1 MGYPC
6 TWCGPLVQQLCS
18 HREARGL
25 LWRQPRAESLRMLS
39 FYDRQTEQRTLSQNS
54 LVETVLIR
62 RVQNEKN
69 LSDGARQIWVYSAF
83 ELRETIKC
91 FQYQTSTKQ
100 QIQFG
105 CSGGAKQS
113 NLHFP
118 QSWKYWTWWTQVG
131 VRIHEILSPLSAFI
145 CTLLYTL
152 QMYKQSQVPA
162 CFCRCTERFY
172 ETSSPLPPRGLP
184 PANMQS

>member
-1 MGYPC
+1 MGYSC

-18 HREARGL
+18 HRKARGL
-25 LWRQPRAESLRMLS
+25 LWRQLRATSLCMLS
-39 FYDRQTEQRTLSQNS
+39 FYNRRTEQTTLSQNS

-62 RVQNEKN
+62 RVQNEKKKKN
-69 LSDGARQIWVYSAF
+69 LSHWARQIWVYSAF

-91 FQYQTSTKQ
+91 FQYQTSTQQ

-118 QSWKYWTWWTQVG
+118 QSWKYSTWWTQVG
-131 VRIHEILSPLSAFI
+131 ERIHEILSPLSAFF
-145 CTLLYTL
+145 CTLLCTL
-152 QMYKQSQVPA
+152 QMYKQ
-162 CFCRCTERFY
+162 
-172 ETSSPLPPRGLP
+172 
-184 PANMQS
+184 